1 MKIKTLKDVLHWTK
15 EFHQHLSDCLSLCA
29 TKNTDERA
37 RMVLN
42 YLAEQ
47 EKNLAEVVGG
57 FEASSSED
65 ALNTW
70 CYEYV
75 NQQTIIQHDYCD
87 APFADL
93 DADQIMEVVVD
104 QHQQVI
110 DLYHY
115 LSARANIPSAQE
127 MLESISSLE
136 DHEMMRMMQSANRF
150 GDM

>member
-1 MKIKTLKDVLHWTK
+1 MVLVY
-15 EFHQHLSDCLSLCA
+15 LSD
-29 TKNTDERA
+29 
-37 RMVLN
+37 
-42 YLAEQ
+42 Q

-70 CYEYV
+70 SYDHV
-75 NQQTIIQHDYCD
+75 NQQKIIQHAYCD

-93 DADQIMEVVVD
+93 NAAQIMEVIVN

-115 LSARANIPSAQE
+115 LSARANIPTAQE

-136 DHEMMRMMQSANRF
+136 DHEMMHMVQSANRF